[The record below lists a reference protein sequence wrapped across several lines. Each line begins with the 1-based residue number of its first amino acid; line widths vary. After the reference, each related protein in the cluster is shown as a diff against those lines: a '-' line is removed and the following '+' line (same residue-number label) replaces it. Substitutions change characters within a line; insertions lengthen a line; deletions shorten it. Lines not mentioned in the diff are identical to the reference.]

1 MFRRWLIAVA
11 LALVA
16 ATTTSHLVS
25 GAAAARHRWGDTRT
39 VIVARV
45 PIQPGES
52 LAGATEAAQWPIGLI
67 PQGTLTR
74 LPSHARSAEPLAQG
88 MPLTNA
94 ALAGGGLGVGAR
106 KRVAVATGTAR
117 LPLSPGERVDI
128 WATVDP
134 SLAGAELTTKRIA
147 VAALVTSAGPTT
159 VVVAVQ
165 PAEVSGVA
173 EAVALATVTL
183 VASG

>member
-1 MFRRWLIAVA
+1 M
-11 LALVA
+11 
-16 ATTTSHLVS
+16 
-25 GAAAARHRWGDTRT
+25 
-39 VIVARV
+39 
-45 PIQPGES
+45 
-52 LAGATEAAQWPIGLI
+52 
-67 PQGTLTR
+67 
-74 LPSHARSAEPLAQG
+74 
-88 MPLTNA
+88 
-94 ALAGGGLGVGAR
+94 
-106 KRVAVATGTAR
+106 AVATGTAR

-165 PAEVSGVA
+165 PAEVSDVA
-173 EAVALATVTL
+173 AAVALATVTL